1 MTLETILGYFLLSQ
15 RKAAGTLLL
24 NYILDGLYPILK
36 DYNAVRAD
44 ISVVQ
49 AINKAREKQKEVFQD
64 CQ

>member
-1 MTLETILGYFLLSQ
+1 VTLETILGYFLLSQ

-24 NYILDGLYPILK
+24 NYILEGLYPILK

-49 AINKAREKQKEVFQD
+49 AIRKARER
-64 CQ
+64 